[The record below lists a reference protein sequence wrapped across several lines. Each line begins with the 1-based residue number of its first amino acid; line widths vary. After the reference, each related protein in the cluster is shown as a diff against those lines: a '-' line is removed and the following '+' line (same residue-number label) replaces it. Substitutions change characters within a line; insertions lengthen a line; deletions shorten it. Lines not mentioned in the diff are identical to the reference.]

1 MPIHGEARH
10 LIEHRKFALSNG
22 VSTTAV
28 VENGEML
35 RLLEEYDCGLNY
47 QAGNSDSLLL
57 VMRTL
62 LEVKVDSLESMKKNA
77 LKLYSDKFDRSKINA
92 SLTRFIE
99 QL

>member
-1 MPIHGEARH
+1 MP
-10 LIEHRKFALSNG
+10 LINSL
-22 VSTTAV
+22 
-28 VENGEML
+28 NGEML
-35 RLLEEYDCGLNY
+35 RLIKEYDCGLNY
-47 QAGNSDSLLL
+47 EAGNPDSLLL

-62 LEVKVDSLESMKKNA
+62 LEAKVDSLESMKKNA